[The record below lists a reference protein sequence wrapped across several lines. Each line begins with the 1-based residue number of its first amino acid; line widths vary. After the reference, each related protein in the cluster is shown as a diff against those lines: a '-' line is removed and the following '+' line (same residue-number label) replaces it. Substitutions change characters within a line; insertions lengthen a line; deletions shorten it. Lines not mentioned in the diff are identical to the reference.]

1 MNVRMC
7 KNELSRSAVNEY
19 RNVGE
24 FHSNIGRKLE
34 NSQISI
40 FWKENTPFGNSK
52 LKEELLRNG

>member
-24 FHSNIGRKLE
+24 FHSDIGR
-34 NSQISI
+34 
-40 FWKENTPFGNSK
+40 
-52 LKEELLRNG
+52 